1 MVRVEVGPLWAGQSS
16 LLIVVSMKRPY
27 SVLEEDLVTI
37 LQSPHLE
44 TGIERFSGLLTSGSF
59 LAPYLGGVWL

>member
-1 MVRVEVGPLWAGQSS
+1 MVRVEVGPQWAGQSS
-16 LLIVVSMKRPY
+16 LLIVSMKRPS

-44 TGIERFSGLLTSGSF
+44 TGIERFSGLLTCGSMRSWSTG
-59 LAPYLGGVWL
+59 LIL